1 VGVKVTLIVQ
11 LVPAASEE
19 LQLLVW
25 VKSPEF
31 VPLTEMLLM
40 VRVAL
45 PELLRVRAMGALL
58 VPTA

>member
-1 VGVKVTLIVQ
+1 MIVQ

-25 VKSPEF
+25 VKSDGF
-31 VPLTEMLLM
+31 VPPMEMLLM